1 MCRNVSKPNTYVRNC
16 NITFVTFSANLDW
29 RWEMISLLKFTT
41 NLANQIVYW
50 VLLSLKFL
58 ISLSVQTCLNFKYGN
73 VEISIIG
80 YSFWKARWWQTH
92 WYGSHITKLE
102 SASILCLW
110 KLSKVYYVNLIFP
123 FYRDNSLCNW
133 RRFSCMK
140 KTGRI

>member
-1 MCRNVSKPNTYVRNC
+1 MG
-16 NITFVTFSANLDW
+16 DD
-29 RWEMISLLKFTT
+29 LLKFTT

-102 SASILCLW
+102 SASMYSLPLEVEKGLLCELDFFPFSLFGHYSNILVSLHEENRQALKIGHYVKNSRW
-110 KLSKVYYVNLIFP
+110 KKLIFKETT
-123 FYRDNSLCNW
+123 L
-133 RRFSCMK
+133 
-140 KTGRI
+140 